1 MNKEEQMNYIIK
13 NNCNIEG
20 FNLDIDS
27 GVDIEYWA
35 NYCRSN
41 PLEAKQQHSKFI
53 NSIYEKHVSWKK
65 TLLSKSNG
73 VKILSEL
80 YNIRNPIILY
90 ELTEKSK
97 QLQKK

>member
-1 MNKEEQMNYIIK
+1 MNKQKQINYLIK
-13 NNCNIEG
+13 NDCSIEG

-27 GVDIEYWA
+27 GFDIEYWA

-41 PLEAKQQHSKFI
+41 PLEAKQQHSRFI

-65 TLLSKSNG
+65 SLLSKPNG

-80 YNIRNPIILY
+80 YNIKNPKLLL
-90 ELTEKSK
+90 ELTEKSNY
-97 QLQKK
+97 LQKK